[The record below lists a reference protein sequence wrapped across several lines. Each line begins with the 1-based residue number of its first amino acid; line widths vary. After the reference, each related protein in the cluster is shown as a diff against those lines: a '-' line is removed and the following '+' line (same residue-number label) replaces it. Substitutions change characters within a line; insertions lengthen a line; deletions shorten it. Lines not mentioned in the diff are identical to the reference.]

1 MKLPT
6 LLLLPAIVGLTA
18 AAPVSVSV
26 SETFPTTSTIAPGE
40 YFKVALYDGLNCT
53 GKYSILTV
61 NTKMCYPFSA
71 PSIAVLEFDPTL
83 AYSICE

>member
-1 MKLPT
+1 MKLLT
-6 LLLLPAIVGLTA
+6 LLPLPAIISLTA
-18 AAPVSVSV
+18 AAPVSVSE
-26 SETFPTTSTIAPGE
+26 SATFPTTSPIAPGE

-71 PSIAVLEFDPTL
+71 PSMAVLEFDPTL
-83 AYSICE
+83 AYNICE